1 MMHADQDEL
10 TAGSYG
16 YPGPELGEDGPAE
29 GSEDDDDDGD
39 DDGGDDGG
47 DDDVE
52 ALLEESARWQA
63 ALQQSRLSV
72 ATEARELNVMQRQM
86 GLRMAALGAS

>member
-10 TAGSYG
+10 TPGSYG

-29 GSEDDDDDGD
+29 GSEDDDDVD
-39 DDGGDDGG
+39 D

-72 ATEARELNVMQRQM
+72 ATEARELNVLQRQM

>member
-1 MMHADQDEL
+1 MGQTARYRGRIPCAGRKLCADVQSD
-10 TAGSYG
+10 GR
-16 YPGPELGEDGPAE
+16 GE
-29 GSEDDDDDGD
+29 SDD
-39 DDGGDDGG
+39 

-72 ATEARELNVMQRQM
+72 ATEARELNVLQRQM